1 MNISAFHYF
10 FESPNCLLIGGLF
23 WLAMSARAQGL
34 TLTAGRG
41 GWGGGEHQSSS
52 FEYLC
57 PSGKVSWSSLIIILR
72 TFCIGITEC
81 WLLILANS

>member
-23 WLAMSARAQGL
+23 WLAMSAKAQGL

-41 GWGGGEHQSSS
+41 GWGGGGSTSLHLLSISVPLGKFPGLASSS
-52 FEYLC
+52 FLEHF
-57 PSGKVSWSSLIIILR
+57 V
-72 TFCIGITEC
+72 
-81 WLLILANS
+81 